1 MEENGS
7 SQEDGFDDYYVQDI
21 KFGEFSEIE
30 SQSSESVLVQVENP
44 RINI

>member
-1 MEENGS
+1 MLRKISQMEENGS

-30 SQSSESVLVQVENP
+30 SQSSESEP
-44 RINI
+44 